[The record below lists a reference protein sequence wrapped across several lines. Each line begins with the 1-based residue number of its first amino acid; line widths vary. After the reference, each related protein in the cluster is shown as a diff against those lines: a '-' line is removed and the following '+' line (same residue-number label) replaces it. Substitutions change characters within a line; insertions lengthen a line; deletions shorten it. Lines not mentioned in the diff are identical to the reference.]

1 MTLEHSRKDA
11 KALVR
16 AVRAGDPEAVARV
29 RDVTAYRNR
38 FQLSD
43 AQHVVA
49 VERGYRTWPELKHA
63 LETAE
68 HERPV
73 ARIGLQPVSFYEK
86 RARALADDPDAVRRV
101 RAHVAR
107 LADWTGG
114 GLDHRDAKLVVARE
128 YGFDTWRELVAT
140 VERVRAVHEGQ
151 REGSPPVLA
160 ALDAIRAGDVDAL
173 RALLDERPELAG
185 HVHDGA
191 WSTLLEAIAEPDVI
205 GEYLGVELGTDPRV
219 VRLLCERSDDLD
231 NPLNLAACFNR
242 AELVRL
248 LLDAGA
254 EPAPDPARGLTPL
267 ETALFHGAREAA
279 DLLAERGISPLALW
293 TAAGLGRVELLAKLL
308 DTPEAAAHR
317 PNLADVGWPPGP
329 PAGDDGQ
336 TLFDEALCHAAHNGR
351 DDAVAWLLAHGAD
364 VDGAPYLGVTPL
376 HFAAQFGHGSTVR
389 LLLEHGADTTL
400 RDRIHDATP
409 VDWARESGRPE
420 IESLLDKSVRTI
432 DSGLE
437 YTPGDPVLVKVV
449 RRGRNYLVTDDGA
462 AVARTGQRPGWRD
475 AAQRA
480 MAEDALN
487 LSREGAVFVPARSRD
502 RPIESLAERVAK
514 LSLAVYQEI
523 LDLD

>member
-1 MTLEHSRKDA
+1 MTLEHARKDA
-11 KALVR
+11 KALLR
-16 AVRAGDPEAVARV
+16 AVCAGDADAIARA

-68 HERPV
+68 PERPV
-73 ARIGLQPVSFYEK
+73 ARIGLQPVSFYEE
-86 RARALADDPDAVRRV
+86 RAHALAGDADAVRRV
-101 RAHVAR
+101 RAHVPR
-107 LADWTGG
+107 LGDWSGG
-114 GLDHRDAKLVVARE
+114 DLDDRDAKLVVARE

-140 VERVRAVHEGQ
+140 VERVRSVHEGQ
-151 REGSPPVLA
+151 REGSPPVLE

-191 WSTLLEAIAEPDVI
+191 WTTLLEAIAEPDVI
-205 GEYLGVELGTDPRV
+205 GGYLGLELGTDPRIV
-219 VRLLCERSDDLD
+219 QLLCERSTDLD
-231 NPLNLAACFNR
+231 GPLGLAACFNR

-248 LLDAGA
+248 LLAAGA
-254 EPAPDPARGLTPL
+254 DAAPDPARGLTPL
-267 ETALFHGAREAA
+267 ESALSHGARESA

-293 TAAGLGRVELLAKLL
+293 TVAGLGRVDLLEQLL

-329 PAGDDGQ
+329 PPGDDRRA
-336 TLFDEALCHAAHNGR
+336 LLDEALGHAAHNGR
-351 DDAVAWLLAHGAD
+351 DDAVEWLLAHGAD

-389 LLLEHGADTTL
+389 LLLEHGADTTR
-400 RDRIHDATP
+400 RDRIHDAVP
-409 VDWARESGRPE
+409 VDWARESGHPE
-420 IESLLDKSVRTI
+420 IVSLLDKSERMI

-462 AVARTGQRPGWRD
+462 AVARTGQPPGWRD

-487 LSREGAVFVPARSRD
+487 LSREGAVFVPAFEG